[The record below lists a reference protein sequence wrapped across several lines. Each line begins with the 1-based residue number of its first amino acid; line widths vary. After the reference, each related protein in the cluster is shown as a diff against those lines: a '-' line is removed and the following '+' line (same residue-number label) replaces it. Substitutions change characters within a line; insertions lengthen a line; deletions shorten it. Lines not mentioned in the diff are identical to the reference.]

1 MSPSFN
7 PLHGRAKW
15 QFYLPAGVVFL
26 LGIGATLGVYTLM
39 SSGASSYALIVGTIL
54 ILSATTHCLINMR
67 SSFRQQQLAARSAV
81 ELAASEARFHA
92 IFDQAAIGIV
102 LADRMGRLL
111 QVNRA
116 MERMFG
122 YEPGEMLG
130 KFAVSFVSSDDFLTL
145 SRLFEELASG
155 VRDGYEC
162 ELRCRHRE
170 KRLLWIRA
178 NASVLRDAAEGSF
191 FSIHTIENITV
202 RKQAEEALKRSKE
215 AAETATRAKSEFL
228 SSMSHEIRTPMTAI
242 LGFAGMLMDGVADPD
257 LRDAVVTIQRNGN
270 YLMEIVNDIL
280 DLSKIEAG
288 RLEIEHIPCSP
299 RQIVGEIVDMIK
311 VRAEAKGIML
321 QLECV
326 GFIPQTILSDPVRLR
341 QIVLNLVD
349 NAVKFTERGLV
360 RLTMKWSATTGQTPQ
375 LQLDVIDTGMGMSPK
390 QLDRLFAPFVQADAS
405 LSRRFGGSGLGLVI
419 CKRLAELLG
428 GDIKV
433 HSALGQGAAFTVVIK
448 AELPEGVPTASNPL
462 EDVHANSETA
472 EPEEINGKSSGKNS
486 LLGSRILVAEDGADN
501 KRLISLILTKAGAQV
516 TVVENGAEALA
527 CILHC
532 KHPEILPENVPYEEF
547 DAILMDMQMPVM
559 DGYEATQQLREAGYT
574 GTIIALTAHAMSSDR
589 QKCLDCGC
597 DLYLSKPID
606 RDTLIAT
613 VAHTLCRC

>member
-1 MSPSFN
+1 MFPSFN
-7 PLHGRAKW
+7 PSHGRAKW
-15 QFYLPAGVVFL
+15 QFYLPVGVVFL

-39 SSGASSYALIVGTIL
+39 SPGASSCALIVGAIL
-54 ILSATTHCLINMR
+54 TLSVTTHCLIDMR
-67 SSFRQQQLAARSAV
+67 SSFRQQQLAAHSAM

-102 LADRMGRLL
+102 LADRMGRLQ

-122 YEPGEMLG
+122 YEPGGMLG

-170 KRLLWIRA
+170 GRLLWIRA
-178 NASVLRDAAEGSF
+178 NASVLCDAAEGSF

-202 RKQAEEALKRSKE
+202 RKQAEEALKRSKD

-242 LGFAGMLMDGVADPD
+242 LGFAGMLMDGIADPD

-288 RLEIEHIPCSP
+288 KLEIEHIPCSP
-299 RQIVGEIVDMIK
+299 RQIVGEVVDMIK

-360 RLTMKWSATTGQTPQ
+360 RLTMKWSAPRDQTPQ
-375 LQLDVIDTGMGMSPK
+375 LQLDVVDTGIGMSPK

-428 GDIKV
+428 GDIQV
-433 HSALGQGAAFTVVIK
+433 HSALGKGAAFSVVVK
-448 AELPEGVPTASNPL
+448 AELPEGVPTASNSL
-462 EDVHANSETA
+462 EDIHANSDAA
-472 EPEEINGKSSGKNS
+472 EPEEISEKSGVINN

-501 KRLISLILTKAGAQV
+501 KRLISLILTKAGTQV

-532 KHPEILPENVPYEEF
+532 KHPEILPESVPYEEF

-559 DGYEATQQLREAGYT
+559 DGYEATRHLREAGYT
-574 GTIIALTAHAMSSDR
+574 GMIVALTAHAMSSDR

-613 VAHTLCRC
+613 LAQAICQC